1 MTYLY
6 NKFKQFKIFI
16 LEFLFKKLSRLSDEY
31 RIKVSF
37 IFGYIIYIFLRK
49 RVEIARK
56 NLSACFPDLNKK
68 TIKKLLL
75 EHCNAIAI
83 SVIDRSIL
91 WYGDQERIKSIVS
104 IENVSIIQDLIDS
117 KKKVMVLMPHLLGM
131 DAAGTIL
138 SLNLKT
144 MACIYRPSSDHELNY
159 FVKKGRSRFNQT
171 ILIANK
177 NNIRKMI
184 KHFSEY
190 RPVVYLPDMDFGL
203 KQSIF
208 VPFFG
213 VQTST
218 LTTTAI
224 IAKKWD
230 ITVVPMVPYIDTKTG
245 KYKVIIMNPLDNF
258 PGELSVEE
266 ATTLLNQKIECW
278 VRKAPS
284 QYYWIHRRFKT
295 RPSGE
300 KSFY

>member
-1 MTYLY
+1 M
-6 NKFKQFKIFI
+6 F
-16 LEFLFKKLSRLSDEY
+16 LEFFFKKLSRVSDEY
-31 RIKVSF
+31 RIKISYV
-37 IFGYIIYIFLRK
+37 FGHVIYIFLRK
-49 RVEIARK
+49 RIEIARK
-56 NLSACFPDLNKK
+56 NLHACFPDLNKK
-68 TIKKLLL
+68 MIKELLL
-75 EHCNAIAI
+75 EHCNAIAL

-91 WYGDQERIKSIVS
+91 WYGDPERIKSMVS
-104 IENVSIIQDLIDS
+104 IENINIIQDLIIS
-117 KKKVMVLMPHLLGM
+117 KKKVMVFMPHLLGM

-138 SLNLKT
+138 SLNLQT
-144 MACIYRPSSDHELNY
+144 MACVYRPSGDDELNY
-159 FVKKGRSRFNQT
+159 FVKKGRSRFNKT

-190 RPVVYLPDMDFGL
+190 RPVVYLPDMDFGP

-218 LTTTAI
+218 LTTTAL

-230 ITVVPMVPYIDTKTG
+230 VTVVPMVPYIDTETG
-245 KYKVIIMNPLDNF
+245 KYKVIIMDPLEDF
-258 PGELSVEE
+258 PGTLSVEE
-266 ATTLLNQKIECW
+266 ATTLLNHKIECW

-295 RPSGE
+295 RPSGQ
-300 KSFY
+300 KNFY